1 MMASTRGKI
10 IIVVAPSGTGKS
22 TLIKRLK
29 EEFREL
35 HWSVSFTT
43 RPVRESEVDGKH
55 YFFISKEEFLKKKD
69 QGDFI
74 EWAEVH
80 GNYYGTSKGFV
91 STKIDNGFSLLF
103 DLDVQGTDNMKE
115 VFGDEARGIF
125 ISPPSIE
132 SLEERLLAR
141 GTDSQDVINLRLEN
155 AKKELLRKNDYDFL
169 VINDDLEK
177 AYLDLRNVVKEIL
190 SGSDS

>member
-1 MMASTRGKI
+1 MSDKRGKI

-43 RPVRESEVDGKH
+43 RPMREDEVDGKH
-55 YFFISKEEFLKKKD
+55 YFFISESEFLKKRD

-74 EWAEVH
+74 EWAKVH
-80 GNYYGTSKGFV
+80 GNFYGTSKGFV
-91 STKIDNGFSLLF
+91 STKVDNGFSLLF
-103 DLDVQGTDNMKE
+103 DLDVQGTDNMKQ
-115 VFGDEARGIF
+115 VFGKEARGIF
-125 ISPPSIE
+125 ISPPSLQ

-141 GTDSQDVINLRLEN
+141 GTDAEDVIKLRLEN
-155 AKKELLRKNDYDFL
+155 AKKELLRKDDYDFL
-169 VINDDLEK
+169 VINDDLEQ
-177 AYLDLRNVVKEIL
+177 AYQDLRKVVSRIL
-190 SGSDS
+190 SGF

>member
-1 MMASTRGKI
+1 MASTRGKI